1 MSDTLLMET
10 EDQLVARAQR
20 ALSRCNWEIG
30 ECAAQWT
37 QRHAR
42 GRGDAD
48 FGALLGLSGD
58 QIFQRRRVWETFADV
73 YQNYPHLKWS
83 HFYVVI
89 NWDDAAECLGWA
101 NEMEATVAEMKAWRR
116 AQRGDDL
123 TTPMEED
130 DELAGTPEYLT
141 AAVGV
146 VQDPRNF
153 NGEGRRS
160 FNEDAPFDDD
170 PLESANDRIETAISA
185 ARESAGSDY
194 APFGK
199 GARGPA
205 PGEQKAERSDLSPEQ
220 VLKKV
225 CSTLERSVAALTPE
239 VLEEFSSMPI
249 VLQQRLLDA
258 VENLQARTAG
268 LA

>member
-1 MSDTLLMET
+1 MSEIET
-10 EDQLVARAQR
+10 IESEEQLVARAQR
-20 ALSRCNWEIG
+20 ALSSCNWEIG
-30 ECAAQWT
+30 ECASQWT
-37 QRHAR
+37 SRHAK

-48 FGALLGLSGD
+48 FGALIGLSGD

-73 YQNYPHLKWS
+73 YKNYPNLKWS

-89 NWDDAAECLGWA
+89 NWDDAAECLAWA

-116 AQRGDDL
+116 AQHGDDL
-123 TTPMEED
+123 SEPAVEED
-130 DELAGTPEYLT
+130 DLIASPEYLS
-141 AAVGV
+141 AAVGM
-146 VQDPRNF
+146 VQDPSQFERISRENYD
-153 NGEGRRS
+153 
-160 FNEDAPFDDD
+160 EDAPFATAS
-170 PLESANDRIETAISA
+170 ERVETALSA
-185 ARESAGSDY
+185 ARGSTNSDY

-205 PGEQKAERSDLSPEQ
+205 PGEGKADRSELSPEQ
-220 VLKKV
+220 VVKKA
-225 CSTLERSVAALTPE
+225 CSVLERTVASLTPE
-239 VLEEFSSMPI
+239 VLEGFSELPI

>member
-1 MSDTLLMET
+1 MMET

-20 ALSRCNWEIG
+20 ALSHCNWEIG

-48 FGALLGLSGD
+48 FGALIGLSGD
-58 QIFQRRRVWETFADV
+58 QIYQRRRVWETFADV
-73 YQNYPHLKWS
+73 HQNYPSLKWS

-116 AQRGDDL
+116 SQRGEDL
-123 TTPMEED
+123 TEPADED
-130 DELAGTPEYLT
+130 EMLVASPEYLT
-141 AAVGV
+141 ASVGV
-146 VQDPRNF
+146 VQNPQDF
-153 NGEGRRS
+153 TGEGRRS
-160 FNEDAPFDDD
+160 YDDDAPFG
-170 PLESANDRIETAISA
+170 ESAVGMGDRVETAISA
-185 ARESAGSDY
+185 ARESPNSDY

-205 PGEQKAERSDLSPEQ
+205 PGEAKAERSELSSEQ
-220 VLKKV
+220 TLKKI
-225 CSTLERSVAALTPE
+225 CTMLERSVAALTPE
-239 VLEEFSSMPI
+239 MLEEFPSLPI
-249 VLQQRLLDA
+249 PLQQRLLDA

>member
-1 MSDTLLMET
+1 MSETTMMET
-10 EDQLVARAQR
+10 EEQLIARAQR
-20 ALSRCNWEIG
+20 ALSTCNWEIG
-30 ECAAQWT
+30 ECASQWT
-37 QRHAR
+37 RRHAK

-48 FGALLGLSGD
+48 FGALVGLSGD
-58 QIFQRRRVWETFADV
+58 QIFQRRRVWETFSDV

-101 NEMEATVAEMKAWRR
+101 NEMDATVAEMKAWRR
-116 AQRGDDL
+116 SQRGEDL
-123 TTPMEED
+123 TEPSDEED
-130 DELAGTPEYLT
+130 AFAASGEYLT
-141 AAVGV
+141 ASVGM
-146 VQDPRNF
+146 VQDPRDF

-160 FNEDAPFDDD
+160 YDEDAPFDD
-170 PLESANDRIETAISA
+170 SSVSMGDRVETAISA
-185 ARESAGSDY
+185 ARESPNSDY

-205 PGEQKAERSDLSPEQ
+205 PGEQKGERVDLSPEQ

-225 CSTLERSVAALTPE
+225 CTMLERSVAALTPE
-239 VLEEFSSMPI
+239 VLEEFGSAPLT
-249 VLQQRLLDA
+249 VQQRLLDA
-258 VENLQARTAG
+258 IENLQARTAG